1 MDFFFRGPEDEDTA
15 PLGGLPEKTMAFTCM
30 YCRSIIPCTSVLLLV
45 VECMFY
51 NHAQKRLTSDFPVH
65 TVVDFVFPDETS
77 LMKQKTTKARPGT
90 MKQGVYTHT

>member
-1 MDFFFRGPEDEDTA
+1 
-15 PLGGLPEKTMAFTCM
+15 
-30 YCRSIIPCTSVLLLV
+30 
-45 VECMFY
+45 MFY